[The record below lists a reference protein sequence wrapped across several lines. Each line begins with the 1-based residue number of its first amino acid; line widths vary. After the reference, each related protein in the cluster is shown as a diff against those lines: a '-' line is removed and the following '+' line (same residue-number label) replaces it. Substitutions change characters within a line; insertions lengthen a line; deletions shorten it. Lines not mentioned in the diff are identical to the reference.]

1 MLREEMG
8 MEATRLI
15 QTNRRHMLQK
25 ELFLRWVIKC
35 VMPWRSKRRIADK
48 HFLRSR
54 GKYIFKLMRKYVK
67 GRQELHGAT
76 KKKYTGRQRWEMR
89 HNLHVIKLH
98 HQHRLLKTHFL
109 SWRTRAHQRAIVKRS
124 FQGHINTLATN
135 VLKAWRLEAEKQI
148 KIKAVCVA
156 EWRLYGMSL
165 YKIPFRAW
173 YVYAKKRK
181 EANFTRDTLIRAWDR
196 RKIRS
201 LLYQIFKVWR
211 HQALYGKTEGMHTRL
226 ELIKVVEDQKK
237 VQQMMSRNLDGA
249 EDALRELKKALDQE
263 KANNNKL
270 KKEVEN
276 ARREREKYDF
286 ASHNAEQDIVRLQ
299 SLLDSVSLIHP
310 GTIKQ
315 LKALDESRSFK
326 DRGIEDLARARSQR
340 AVSQQPASEEK
351 PTSKHAP
358 PPLRKDKLE
367 KGPTMGNGG
376 KGLDI
381 PGMDAGMVDDENGIE
396 KDEELGDA
404 GKDGKVWVSPYDA
417 DVILRINHVKER
429 MQEPEKQIGQPELP
443 VEKPK
448 TKEEARLRGLLLYLT
463 TGDETMLQLQV
474 DETALATEGLKEQEK
489 EEEEEL
495 TEEEEKIQLRAH
507 LGMLNQPKIARTAKW
522 GDFLDDMMNMYPLR
536 HRINLDAQQKLAQRI
551 VQGKKQ
557 SEHKKLHGRP
567 AFNLLS
573 QQEQAALQK

>member
-1 MLREEMG
+1 M
-8 MEATRLI
+8 
-15 QTNRRHMLQK
+15 
-25 ELFLRWVIKC
+25 
-35 VMPWRSKRRIADK
+35 
-48 HFLRSR
+48 
-54 GKYIFKLMRKYVK
+54 
-67 GRQELHGAT
+67 
-76 KKKYTGRQRWEMR
+76 
-89 HNLHVIKLH
+89 
-98 HQHRLLKTHFL
+98 
-109 SWRTRAHQRAIVKRS
+109 
-124 FQGHINTLATN
+124 
-135 VLKAWRLEAEKQI
+135 
-148 KIKAVCVA
+148 
-156 EWRLYGMSL
+156 
-165 YKIPFRAW
+165 
-173 YVYAKKRK
+173 
-181 EANFTRDTLIRAWDR
+181 
-196 RKIRS
+196 
-201 LLYQIFKVWR
+201 
-211 HQALYGKTEGMHTRL
+211 
-226 ELIKVVEDQKK
+226 
-237 VQQMMSRNLDGA
+237 
-249 EDALRELKKALDQE
+249 
-263 KANNNKL
+263 
-270 KKEVEN
+270 
-276 ARREREKYDF
+276 
-286 ASHNAEQDIVRLQ
+286 
-299 SLLDSVSLIHP
+299 
-310 GTIKQ
+310 
-315 LKALDESRSFK
+315 
-326 DRGIEDLARARSQR
+326 
-340 AVSQQPASEEK
+340 
-351 PTSKHAP
+351 
-358 PPLRKDKLE
+358 RKDKLE

-381 PGMDAGMVDDENGIE
+381 PDMDAGMVDDENGIE

-474 DETALATEGLKEQEK
+474 DEAALATEGLKEQEK